1 MCGAFGA
8 VRRVFL
14 GLFGGVFSP
23 GFGAFFGGLWGL
35 GGFLLCELGLDVSV
49 RTLDSLIL
57 GAGRGCCALFCLV
70 SGLVVPVFWALVCG
84 LFGGVFC
91 SWASLAL

>member
-1 MCGAFGA
+1 MSLAGFWGL
-8 VRRVFL
+8 FL
-14 GLFGGVFSP
+14 RFGGVLA
-23 GFGAFFGGLWGL
+23 GFGAL
-35 GGFLLCELGLDVSV
+35 GAFPLCEPKHDLSV

-91 SWASLAL
+91 SWASLEL